1 MTTQAIMK
9 LFHVTEH
16 GETYSWLRVLL
27 LDDLNGADCG
37 LESSVLNGLDFDL
50 FIIGYS
56 ELVPAPDQVGR
67 TH

>member
-1 MTTQAIMK
+1 MTIQEIME
-9 LFHVTEH
+9 LFYAAED
-16 GETYSWLRVLL
+16 GDTYSWLRVLL